1 MKLGLMVN
9 TQSRPGTDMRARV
22 PEMVEQVRTARECG
36 FSSLWFPQH
45 YLTAPMQM
53 FQLAAVLPYLM
64 AEAKGMTVGSNI
76 VILPLRNPV
85 AVAEE
90 AATLDVLSG
99 GNYVL
104 GVGLGYREQEFDA
117 FGIPMSERVP
127 RFTESLGLI
136 RRLWTEE
143 RVTHRG
149 RFYRVT
155 DAGTGAKPVRPQG
168 MPIWI
173 AAQADPAVKRA
184 AALGDA
190 WLIIPSMDFGQL
202 VSSMKLYRDTLR
214 ELGKPDPTD
223 FPITRECYVGTS
235 QAAALDECR
244 EALQFKY
251 AAYASWGL
259 DGQQGDADSSAFEKM
274 VRDCFIIGDK
284 AFVKDELARYRETLG
299 INHFIMRL
307 HWAGLPQER
316 ALYSMRA
323 LAEMVA

>member
-9 TQSRPGTDMRARV
+9 TQLRPGADLRAQV
-22 PEMVEQVRTARECG
+22 PHMVEQVRTARDCG

-53 FQLAAVLPYLM
+53 FQLSAVLPYLM
-64 AEAKGMTVGSNI
+64 AEAKGMTVGSDV
-76 VILPLRNPV
+76 VILPLLNPV

-104 GVGLGYREQEFDA
+104 GVGLGYREQDFDA
-117 FGIPMSERVP
+117 FGIPLSERVP

-136 RRLWTEE
+136 RRLWSEE

-155 DAGTGAKPVRPQG
+155 DAGTGAKPVRAQG
-168 MPIWI
+168 VPVWI
-173 AAQADPAVKRA
+173 AATANPAIKRA

-190 WLIIPSMDFGQL
+190 WVIIPSTGFAEL
-202 VSSMKLYRDTLR
+202 IPAMKLYRDTLR
-214 ELGKPDPTD
+214 ELGKPDPAD

-235 QAAALDECR
+235 QATALDECR

-259 DGQQGDADSSAFEKM
+259 DDAQDDAGSSAFDKM

-284 AFVKDELARYRETLG
+284 AFVKDEIARYQETLG

-307 HWAGLPQER
+307 HWPGLPQER
-316 ALYSMRA
+316 VLHSIRA
-323 LAEMVA
+323 LAGILG